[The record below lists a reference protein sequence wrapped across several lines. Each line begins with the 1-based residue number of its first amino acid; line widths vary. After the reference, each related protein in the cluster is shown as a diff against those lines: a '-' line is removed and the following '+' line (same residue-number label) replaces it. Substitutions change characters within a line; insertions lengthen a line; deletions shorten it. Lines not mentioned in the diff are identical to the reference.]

1 MLEVVSRETNN
12 TENIFLIEGI
22 ALPEKKRRK

>member
-12 TENIFLIEGI
+12 REKIFLIEGI
-22 ALPEKKRRK
+22 AQPEKNRCK